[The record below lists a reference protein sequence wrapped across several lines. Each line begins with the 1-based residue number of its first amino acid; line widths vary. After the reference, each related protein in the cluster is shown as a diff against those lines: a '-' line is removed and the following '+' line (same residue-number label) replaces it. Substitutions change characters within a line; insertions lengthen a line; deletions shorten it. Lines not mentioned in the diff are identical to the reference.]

1 MFDAKIIYCNNL
13 EYFIDLETLRKY
25 RFWSELR
32 IWQDFEDYR
41 YEKIRKRTKNEEN
54 LKEKL
59 NQLNYNKNHRRIVFK
74 ITFQDPFCQALP
86 KTS

>member
-1 MFDAKIIYCNNL
+1 L
-13 EYFIDLETLRKY
+13 V
-25 RFWSELR
+25 R

-59 NQLNYNKNHRRIVFK
+59 NQLNYAKNHKRIVFK
-74 ITFQDPFCQALP
+74 TTLQDPFCQVLP
-86 KTS
+86 SKTS